1 MRHNGFQTTEPSAM
15 LPSHLPPGTGLPLR
29 LYHDTIDKYNID
41 VRTGD
46 HSKVRS
52 HIKFAFPN
60 PRGEFE
66 QRTLQQVFQLL
77 GNRPYAQL
85 GKVLPRESTMKIKLG
100 VSVKL
105 EYQSHG
111 FDNEIAKEI
120 KDAPISTKAQ
130 SITKSNYKRVVGEL
144 LEYLVSKFDNLDWN
158 DMRSGFK
165 VKKFNYL
172 SIDMYETRL
181 ARGSSFIPTPENMLL
196 RSAD

>member
-1 MRHNGFQTTEPSAM
+1 ME
-15 LPSHLPPGTGLPLR
+15 
-29 LYHDTIDKYNID
+29 
-41 VRTGD
+41 
-46 HSKVRS
+46 
-52 HIKFAFPN
+52 
-60 PRGEFE
+60 
-66 QRTLQQVFQLL
+66 
-77 GNRPYAQL
+77 
-85 GKVLPRESTMKIKLG
+85 KVLATKSTMKIKLG

-111 FDNEIAKEI
+111 FDNEIVKEI

-172 SIDMYETRL
+172 SIDIYETKP
-181 ARGSSFIPTPENMLL
+181 ARGSSYSPTPEKYAMRN
-196 RSAD
+196 AA